1 MPLAHVIGFDDFP
14 FERTHRGDV
23 TVVGVVF
30 AGSRLDGVVSGRVR
44 RDGANSARVIA
55 SLVADSRFEHLQLV
69 MLQGIALAGFNVVD
83 VFDLH
88 ARLSLPVLVVAR
100 REPDMEAI
108 RDALLSRVPGG
119 ARKWSILER
128 LGPMQ
133 PVAGV
138 WVQRV
143 GIEVVEADA
152 VIRRFQVNGNI
163 PEPLRVAHL
172 VAGGIARGES
182 RGRT

>member
-1 MPLAHVIGFDDFP
+1 MPISHVIGFDDFP
-14 FERTHRGDV
+14 FERDHRGDV
-23 TVVGVVF
+23 PVVGVVF

-44 RDGANSARVIA
+44 RDGANSARA
-55 SLVADSRFEHLQLV
+55 LARLVSESRFEHLQLV

-88 ARLSLPVLVVAR
+88 ARVSLPVLVVAR
-100 REPDMEAI
+100 RAPDLGAV
-108 RDALLSRVPGG
+108 RDALLTRVAGG
-119 ARKWSILER
+119 ARKWKIIER
-128 LGPMQ
+128 LGPME
-133 PVAGV
+133 PAAGV
-138 WVQRV
+138 HVQRV
-143 GIEVVEADA
+143 GIELDAAEA
-152 VIRRFQVNGNI
+152 VIRRLQLNGNI